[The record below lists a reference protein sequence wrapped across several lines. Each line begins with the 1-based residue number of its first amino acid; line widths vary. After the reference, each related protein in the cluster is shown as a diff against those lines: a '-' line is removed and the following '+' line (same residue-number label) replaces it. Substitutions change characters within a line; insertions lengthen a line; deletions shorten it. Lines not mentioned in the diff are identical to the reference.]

1 MKTAAGLASSLL
13 LGLLATSALA
23 RPMHPLNDVQMG
35 QVVAGTDFTIV
46 NEITNQTTVNATTFD
61 PALKNSWGLSEFPNG
76 GPLWVADNNSGLA
89 TIYNFKTFAKIG
101 GPPGSG
107 IAIPG
112 IQGGA
117 GTPTGNVFTT
127 LSTDAFDLTPGNANT
142 HAFFVFD
149 TEDGLIAAW
158 APKVSLGSAIT
169 VVDQSNGDGSGAVF
183 KGLAISHR
191 GDTDDARLFA
201 ADFRDNKVETFD
213 SNFHPIGSFTDPT
226 VPAGFA
232 PFDVQ
237 VLDHK
242 LYVTFA
248 KQQPGGHDDDAGP
261 GNGFVDVFNL
271 NGQLEKRLVSGGVLN
286 SPWGL
291 AIAPDS
297 FGKFAGA
304 LLVGNFGD
312 GKINAFDIHTGKFLG
327 TLTNAANQQLTID
340 GLWAMIPGSDG
351 AEIFSSGPNGEMDG
365 LVGVI
370 RPNWAPASWAFQS
383 HVKMGR

>member
-13 LGLLATSALA
+13 LGLLATSAPA
-23 RPMHPLNDVQMG
+23 RPMHPLDDAQMG
-35 QVVAGTDFTIV
+35 QIVAGTDFTIV
-46 NEITNQTTVNATTFD
+46 NEITNQSTVSATTFD

-89 TIYNFKTFAKIG
+89 TIYNFKTFANIT
-101 GPPGSG
+101 PPGSG

-112 IQGGA
+112 LMGA
-117 GTPTGNVFTT
+117 AGAPTGNVFTT

-158 APKVSLGSAIT
+158 APKVNAGAAIT

-191 GDTDDARLFA
+191 GDADDARLFA
-201 ADFRDNKVETFD
+201 ADFRDNKVEMFD
-213 SNFHPIGSFTDPT
+213 SNFHQTGSFTDPT
-226 VPAGFA
+226 VPTGFA

-248 KQQPGGHDDDAGP
+248 KQQPGGHDDAAAP

-271 NGQLEKRLVSGGVLN
+271 DGHLEKRLVSGGVLN

-312 GKINAFDIHTGKFLG
+312 GKINAFDIHTGAFLG
-327 TLTNAANQQLTID
+327 SLSSSSGQPLSID

-351 AEIFSSGPNGEMDG
+351 TEIFSSGPNSETNG

-370 RPNWAPASWAFQS
+370 RPKLAPASWAFQS

>member
-13 LGLLATSALA
+13 LGLLATSALP

-213 SNFHPIGSFTDPT
+213 SNFHP
-226 VPAGFA
+226 
-232 PFDVQ
+232 
-237 VLDHK
+237 
-242 LYVTFA
+242 
-248 KQQPGGHDDDAGP
+248 
-261 GNGFVDVFNL
+261 
-271 NGQLEKRLVSGGVLN
+271 
-286 SPWGL
+286 
-291 AIAPDS
+291 
-297 FGKFAGA
+297 
-304 LLVGNFGD
+304 
-312 GKINAFDIHTGKFLG
+312 
-327 TLTNAANQQLTID
+327 
-340 GLWAMIPGSDG
+340 
-351 AEIFSSGPNGEMDG
+351 
-365 LVGVI
+365 
-370 RPNWAPASWAFQS
+370 
-383 HVKMGR
+383 